1 MNLGRGMIC
10 GGLSLLLL
18 PIVFAAP
25 RHDPLTPAEIDQL
38 RDTAQEPDQRLKL
51 YVKFVRARLSAVEQV
66 RSDPKVTD
74 RGQEI
79 HDRLQDFLDLYDE
92 LNDNI
97 DTYADREADLRK
109 VLKPIVEAD
118 TEFEAKLRALK
129 NSGTASKEEQGQ
141 YEFLLTNT
149 IDTIDNSAQDH
160 RQLLSEQE
168 EAAKHKKKTKVEP
181 Q

>member
-97 DTYADREADLRK
+97 DTYADRKADLRK